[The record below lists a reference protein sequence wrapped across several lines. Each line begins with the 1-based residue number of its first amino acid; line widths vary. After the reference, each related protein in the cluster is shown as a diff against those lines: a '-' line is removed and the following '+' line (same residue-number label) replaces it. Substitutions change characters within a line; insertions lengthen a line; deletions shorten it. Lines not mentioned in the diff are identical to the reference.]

1 MAFVHTSTRVVLA
14 RCFCLVLLLAAASA
28 CASAPKSPP
37 VGAEEPDKFLHEHG
51 NAALKDKRWF
61 AAREYFRQLVDSYP
75 QSNFR
80 ADAKLGIGDSYLGE
94 GTAEGQVMAINEFKE
109 FLAYYPT
116 HDRAHYAQYQL
127 GMAHFKQMR
136 GSNRDQT
143 ETREAITEFSAYVQR
158 YPNGPLIA
166 DAKARLREAK
176 DRLSES
182 EYNVGYFYLRSRT
195 SLPGAIDRFAGIL
208 KSDPE
213 YTRRDAVYYQMA
225 QALVLVGQPAAAI
238 PYLDKLVTD
247 FEVSEYL
254 EPART
259 QLAELKAQM
268 QAQIKKD

>member
-1 MAFVHTSTRVVLA
+1 MAFVHTRTRLVLA
-14 RCFCLVLLLAAASA
+14 RCFCLVVLLAAASA
-28 CASAPKSPP
+28 CASAPKGPP

-51 NAALKDKRWF
+51 SEALKDKRWF

-75 QSNFR
+75 QSDFR

-109 FLAYYPT
+109 FLAYFPT

-127 GMAHFKQMR
+127 GMAHFKQLR
-136 GSNRDQT
+136 GPARDQT
-143 ETREAITEFSAYVQR
+143 ETREAITEFSTYVQR
-158 YPNGPLIA
+158 YPNGALIA
-166 DAKARLREAK
+166 DAKARLRESK

-182 EYNVGYFYLRSRT
+182 EYNVGYFYLRRMSI
-195 SLPGAIDRFAGIL
+195 PGAVDRFAGIL
-208 KSDPE
+208 KNDPE

-225 QALVLVGQPAAAI
+225 QALVLAGQPAAAI
-238 PYLDKLVTD
+238 PYLDKLLTD

-254 EPART
+254 ELART

-268 QAQIKKD
+268 QAQIKK

>member
-1 MAFVHTSTRVVLA
+1 M
-14 RCFCLVLLLAAASA
+14 LLLAAASA
-28 CASAPKSPP
+28 CSSAPKSPP

-94 GTAEGQVMAINEFKE
+94 GSAEGQVMAINEFKE

-116 HDRAHYAQYQL
+116 HDRAHYAQFQL

-143 ETREAITEFSAYVQR
+143 ETRDAITEFSAYVQR

-166 DAKARLREAK
+166 DARARLRESK
-176 DRLSES
+176 DRL
-182 EYNVGYFYLRSRT
+182 
-195 SLPGAIDRFAGIL
+195 
-208 KSDPE
+208 
-213 YTRRDAVYYQMA
+213 
-225 QALVLVGQPAAAI
+225 
-238 PYLDKLVTD
+238 
-247 FEVSEYL
+247 
-254 EPART
+254 
-259 QLAELKAQM
+259 
-268 QAQIKKD
+268 